1 MLGFWLKWAGT
12 HYLIVSLRQE
22 IRWLIICN
30 VLFLVFDV
38 SDEINLD
45 PGRDPIYEG
54 VIQSTNYPNLESA
67 GESGHDKLGYIRR
80 MPLDMPVTF
89 SLLSYGKE
97 LDGLRLKVFNVAGIS
112 TTFTSEFTSSVSLT
126 PVAIGGIAVYQDVID
141 GKYQNF
147 LMKFKGM
154 QDCCE

>member
-1 MLGFWLKWAGT
+1 MIT
-12 HYLIVSLRQE
+12 CISQRP
-22 IRWLIICN
+22 LIILN

-38 SDEINLD
+38 SDEINQD

-67 GESGHDKLGYIRR
+67 GEFGRDKRGYIRR
-80 MPLDMPVTF
+80 LPLNMPVTF
-89 SLLSYGKE
+89 SLLSYGEE
-97 LDGLRLKVFNVAGIS
+97 LDGLSLKVFNVGGIS
-112 TTFTSEFTSSVSLT
+112 TTFSSEFTSSVSLT
-126 PVAIGGIAVYQDVID
+126 PVAIGGIAVDQFVID

-154 QDCCE
+154 QD

>member
-1 MLGFWLKWAGT
+1 M
-12 HYLIVSLRQE
+12 
-22 IRWLIICN
+22 
-30 VLFLVFDV
+30 
-38 SDEINLD
+38 
-45 PGRDPIYEG
+45 
-54 VIQSTNYPNLESA
+54 ESA
-67 GESGHDKLGYIRR
+67 GEFGPDKSGYIRR

-97 LDGLRLKVFNVAGIS
+97 LDGLSLNVFNARRFS
-112 TTFTSEFTSSVSLT
+112 ATFSSEFTSSVSLT
-126 PVAIGGIAVYQDVID
+126 PLAIGGITVYQSVVD